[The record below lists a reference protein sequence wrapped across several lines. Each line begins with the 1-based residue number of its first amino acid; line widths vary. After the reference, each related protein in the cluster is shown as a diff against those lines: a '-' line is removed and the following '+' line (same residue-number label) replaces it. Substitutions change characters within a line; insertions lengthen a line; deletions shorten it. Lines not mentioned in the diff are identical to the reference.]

1 MKRTHCRQSDTAGT
15 QRQERK
21 LSLAPEKTCVSNTH
35 GPNETWINIMK
46 KSSCELLLHYYP
58 KVTDV
63 EELRSTYIANCV
75 FNNFLSYT
83 AIMLNIV
90 TIHAIRKTS
99 PLPNTLKILLLNLA
113 VSDIGVGLLVQPF
126 YTSLLV
132 RWFQQNNPGC
142 NTYMVF
148 VIITSSFY
156 QASFFGVVA
165 LSVDRFLA
173 IHLHLRYKELVTHK
187 RVVAVV
193 ISIWL
198 LSLFLPLMMVWVP
211 ISVNIFLVIKFTLG
225 VIGLIL
231 TTVVYIR
238 IYFAVRRLKNQIQA
252 LQVQQVAENNE
263 IANFARL
270 VKSAAGIFYVYITV
284 LVCYAPHFISL
295 VSLKI
300 NGPTIALHRF
310 FLLSL
315 ILLFLNSSLNP
326 VIYCWKMRHIRRTL
340 LHILRNMSCL

>member
-1 MKRTHCRQSDTAGT
+1 
-15 QRQERK
+15 
-21 LSLAPEKTCVSNTH
+21 
-35 GPNETWINIMK
+35 MK

-58 KVTDV
+58 KVTEVD
-63 EELRSTYIANCV
+63 ELRSTYIANCV
-75 FNNFLSYT
+75 FNNFLSYS

-99 PLPNTLKILLLNLA
+99 SLPNTLKTLLLNLA
-113 VSDIGVGLLVQPF
+113 VSDIGVGLLVQPL

-132 RWFQQNNPGC
+132 KWLQQNNTGC
-142 NTYMVF
+142 NTYMLF

-173 IHLHLRYKELVTHK
+173 IHLHLRYQELVTHK

-193 ISIWL
+193 ISMWL
-198 LSLFLPLMMVWVP
+198 FSLFLPLMMVWVP
-211 ISVNIFLVIKFTLG
+211 LSVDIFLLIKFTLG
-225 VIGLIL
+225 VIGLLL
-231 TTVVYIR
+231 TTVIYIS
-238 IYFAVRRLKNQIQA
+238 IYFAVRRLKNQIRA
-252 LQVQQVAENNE
+252 LQVEQAEENSE

-270 VKSAAGIFYVYITV
+270 IKSAVSIFYVYITV

-315 ILLFLNSSLNP
+315 ILVFLNSSLNP
-326 VIYCWKMRHIRRTL
+326 VIYCWKMRQIRQTL
-340 LHILRNMSCL
+340 LNILRNMSFSEHY

>member
-1 MKRTHCRQSDTAGT
+1 MD
-15 QRQERK
+15 
-21 LSLAPEKTCVSNTH
+21 
-35 GPNETWINIMK
+35 

-58 KVTDV
+58 SIT
-63 EELRSTYIANCV
+63 EIGELRSTYMANCV

-99 PLPNTLKILLLNLA
+99 SLPNTLKTLLLNLA
-113 VSDIGVGLLVQPF
+113 VSDIGVGVFVQPF

-132 RWFQQNNPGC
+132 KWLQQNNPGC
-142 NTYMVF
+142 QTYMVF
-148 VIITSSFY
+148 VITTSSFY

-165 LSVDRFLA
+165 LSLDRFLA
-173 IHLHLRYKELVTHK
+173 IHLHLRYQELVTHK
-187 RVVAVV
+187 RVVVVV

-198 LSLFLPLMMVWVP
+198 FSVFLPLMMVWAP
-211 ISVNIFLVIKFTLG
+211 LSVDIFLFIKSTLG
-225 VIGLIL
+225 VIGLLL
-231 TTVVYIR
+231 TTFIYIR
-238 IYFAVRRLKNQIQA
+238 IYFAVRHLKNQIQA
-252 LQVQQVAENNE
+252 MQEQQVAVNSE

-270 VKSAAGIFYVYITV
+270 VKSAVGIFYVNITV

-295 VSLKI
+295 VCLKV

-315 ILLFLNSSLNP
+315 VLVFLNSSLNP
-326 VIYCWKMRHIRRTL
+326 VIYCWKMRHIRQSL
-340 LHILRNMSCL
+340 FNMLRNVSCV

>member
-1 MKRTHCRQSDTAGT
+1 
-15 QRQERK
+15 
-21 LSLAPEKTCVSNTH
+21 
-35 GPNETWINIMK
+35 MK

-58 KVTDV
+58 SVTDV

-90 TIHAIRKTS
+90 TMHAIRKTS
-99 PLPNTLKILLLNLA
+99 SLPNTLKTLLLNLA
-113 VSDIGVGLLVQPF
+113 VSDVGVGLLVQPF
-126 YTSLLV
+126 YASLLIK
-132 RWFQQNNPGC
+132 WLQQNNPGC
-142 NTYMVF
+142 DTYMVF

-165 LSVDRFLA
+165 LSLDRFLA
-173 IHLHLRYKELVTHK
+173 IHLHLRYQEIVTHK
-187 RVVAVV
+187 RVVVVV

-198 LSLFLPLMMVWVP
+198 FSVFLPLMMVWAP
-211 ISVNIFLVIKFTLG
+211 LSVDIFLFIKSTLG
-225 VIGLIL
+225 VIGLLL
-231 TTVVYIR
+231 TTLFYIR

-252 LQVQQVAENNE
+252 MQVQQVSENRE
-263 IANFARL
+263 IVNFARL
-270 VKSAAGIFYVYITV
+270 VKSAVGMFYVYVTV

-295 VSLKI
+295 VCLKI

-315 ILLFLNSSLNP
+315 VLVFLNSSLNP
-326 VIYCWKMRHIRRTL
+326 VIYCWKMRHIRQTL
-340 LHILRNMSCL
+340 FNMLRDVPCV

>member
-1 MKRTHCRQSDTAGT
+1 
-15 QRQERK
+15 
-21 LSLAPEKTCVSNTH
+21 
-35 GPNETWINIMK
+35 MK

-58 KVTDV
+58 KVTEVD
-63 EELRSTYIANCV
+63 ELRSTYIANCV
-75 FNNFLSYT
+75 FNNFLSYS

-99 PLPNTLKILLLNLA
+99 SLPNTLKTLLLNLA
-113 VSDIGVGLLVQPF
+113 VSDIGVGLLVQPL

-132 RWFQQNNPGC
+132 KWLQQNNTGC
-142 NTYMVF
+142 NTYMLF

-173 IHLHLRYKELVTHK
+173 IHLHLRYQELVTHK

-193 ISIWL
+193 ISMWL
-198 LSLFLPLMMVWVP
+198 FSLFLPLMMVWVP
-211 ISVNIFLVIKFTLG
+211 LSVDIFLLIKFTLG
-225 VIGLIL
+225 VIGLLL
-231 TTVVYIR
+231 TTAIYIS
-238 IYFAVRRLKNQIQA
+238 IYFAVRRLKNQIRA
-252 LQVQQVAENNE
+252 LQVEQAEENSE

-270 VKSAAGIFYVYITV
+270 IKSAVSIFYVYITV

-315 ILLFLNSSLNP
+315 ILVFLNSSLNP
-326 VIYCWKMRHIRRTL
+326 VIYCWKMRQIRQTL
-340 LHILRNMSCL
+340 LNILRNMSFSEHY

>member
-1 MKRTHCRQSDTAGT
+1 
-15 QRQERK
+15 
-21 LSLAPEKTCVSNTH
+21 
-35 GPNETWINIMK
+35 MK

-58 KVTDV
+58 KVTEVD
-63 EELRSTYIANCV
+63 ELRSTYIANCV
-75 FNNFLSYT
+75 FNNFLSYS

-99 PLPNTLKILLLNLA
+99 SLPNTLKTLLLNLA
-113 VSDIGVGLLVQPF
+113 VSDIGVGLLVQPL

-132 RWFQQNNPGC
+132 KWLQQNNTGC
-142 NTYMVF
+142 NIYMLF

-173 IHLHLRYKELVTHK
+173 IHLHLRYQELVTHK

-211 ISVNIFLVIKFTLG
+211 LSVDIFLLIKFTLG
-225 VIGLIL
+225 IIGLLL
-231 TTVVYIR
+231 TTMIYIS
-238 IYFAVRRLKNQIQA
+238 IYFAVRRLKNQIRT
-252 LQVQQVAENNE
+252 LQVEHAEENRE

-270 VKSAAGIFYVYITV
+270 IKSAVSIFYVYITV

-315 ILLFLNSSLNP
+315 ILVFLNSSLNP
-326 VIYCWKMRHIRRTL
+326 VIYCWKMRQIRQTL
-340 LHILRNMSCL
+340 LTILRNMSCL